1 MLRVAI
7 NGYGRIGRAVLRALF
22 ERNLE
27 NQIHIEAINDLSE
40 RSAMAHLTRFD
51 TTFGRFHGQV
61 DLHDDVMQIRGQ
73 SIRLLQERDPTQLPW
88 KQLGVDVVLECS
100 GKFKKRDLID
110 QHLQAGAAR
119 VFASHPLDGADL
131 TVVYGVNH
139 ELLDSSHRVI
149 SNASCTT
156 NCLAPLAKVL
166 HEAVGI
172 RQGLLNTVHS
182 YTNDQSL
189 LDKAHKDLYRA
200 RAAAESMIPST
211 TGAAKA
217 IGLVMPE
224 LAGRLDGLAVRVPT
238 PNVSLVDL
246 TFTAERAPGSV
257 EAINQILREGAQ
269 KMPLGVMECN
279 DLPLVSRDFFG
290 HPTSCVADLSHTRV
304 QGDLV
309 KVLAWYDNEWAFS
322 NRMLDVLLHWGDGT
336 AQAS

>member
-1 MLRVAI
+1 MLRIAI

-61 DLHDDVMQIRGQ
+61 DLRDDVMQIRGQ

-110 QHLQAGAAR
+110 QHLQAGAQR

-139 ELLDSSHRVI
+139 ELLGDQKVI

-156 NCLAPLAKVL
+156 NCLAPMAKVL

-217 IGLVMPE
+217 IGLVLPE

-257 EAINQILREGAQ
+257 EAINQILRDGAQ

-322 NRMLDVLLHWGDGT
+322 NRMLDVLLHWGDGK

>member
-1 MLRVAI
+1 MLRIAI

-27 NQIHIEAINDLSE
+27 NQIHVEAINDLSD
-40 RSAMAHLTRFD
+40 RAAMAHLTRFD

-61 DLHDDVMQIRGQ
+61 DLRDDVMQIRGQ
-73 SIRLLQERDPTQLPW
+73 SIRLLQERDPAQLPW
-88 KQLGVDVVLECS
+88 KPLGVDVVLECS
-100 GKFKKRDLID
+100 GKFKKRELID
-110 QHLQAGAAR
+110 QHLQAGAQR

-139 ELLDSSHRVI
+139 QLLSDSQRVI

-182 YTNDQSL
+182 YTNDQNL

-217 IGLVMPE
+217 IGLVLPE

-269 KMPLGVMECN
+269 RMPLGVMECN

-322 NRMLDVLLHWGDGT
+322 NRMLDVLLHWGNGK

>member
-110 QHLQAGAAR
+110 QHLQAGAQR

-139 ELLDSSHRVI
+139 ELLDSRRRVI

-322 NRMLDVLLHWGDGT
+322 NRMLDVLLHWGDGS

>member
-61 DLHDDVMQIRGQ
+61 DLRDDVMQIRGQ

-110 QHLQAGAAR
+110 QHLQAGAQR

-166 HEAVGI
+166 HESVGL

-200 RAAAESMIPST
+200 RAAAESIIPST

-217 IGLVMPE
+217 IGLVLPE

-322 NRMLDVLLHWGDGT
+322 NRMLDVLLHWGDGN
-336 AQAS
+336 APAS

>member
-1 MLRVAI
+1 MLRIAI

-22 ERNLE
+22 ERNLDH
-27 NQIHIEAINDLSE
+27 QIHIAAINDLSD

-51 TTFGRFHGQV
+51 STFGRFNEQV
-61 DLHDDVMQIRGQ
+61 ELHDDAMQIRGQ
-73 SIRLLQERDPTQLPW
+73 SIRLLQERDPSQLPW

-100 GKFKKRDLID
+100 GKFKKRALID
-110 QHLQAGAAR
+110 QHLEAGADR

-139 ELLDSSHRVI
+139 QLLNAEHRVI

-182 YTNDQSL
+182 YTNDQNL

-217 IGLVMPE
+217 IGLVLPE
-224 LAGRLDGLAVRVPT
+224 LAGRLDGLSVRVPT

-246 TFTAERAPGSV
+246 TFTAERPPANV
-257 EAINQILREGAQ
+257 EAVNRILREGAQ
-269 KMPLGVMECN
+269 QMPLGVMECN

-322 NRMLDVLLHWGDGT
+322 NRMLDVLLAWGDDV
-336 AQAS
+336 ANAP

>member
-1 MLRVAI
+1 M

-61 DLHDDVMQIRGQ
+61 DLRDDVMQIRGQ

-110 QHLQAGAAR
+110 QHLQAGAQR

-149 SNASCTT
+149 SNASCT
-156 NCLAPLAKVL
+156 
-166 HEAVGI
+166 
-172 RQGLLNTVHS
+172 
-182 YTNDQSL
+182 
-189 LDKAHKDLYRA
+189 
-200 RAAAESMIPST
+200 
-211 TGAAKA
+211 
-217 IGLVMPE
+217 
-224 LAGRLDGLAVRVPT
+224 
-238 PNVSLVDL
+238 
-246 TFTAERAPGSV
+246 
-257 EAINQILREGAQ
+257 
-269 KMPLGVMECN
+269 
-279 DLPLVSRDFFG
+279 
-290 HPTSCVADLSHTRV
+290 
-304 QGDLV
+304 
-309 KVLAWYDNEWAFS
+309 
-322 NRMLDVLLHWGDGT
+322 
-336 AQAS
+336 

>member
-1 MLRVAI
+1 MLRIAI

-27 NQIHIEAINDLSE
+27 NQIHIEAINDLSD
-40 RSAMAHLTRFD
+40 RTAMAHLTRFD
-51 TTFGRFHGQV
+51 TTFGRFQEQV
-61 DLHDDVMQIRGQ
+61 DLHDDMLQIRGQ
-73 SIRLLQERDPTQLPW
+73 SIRLLQERDATQLPW
-88 KQLGVDVVLECS
+88 KQLGVDVVLECT
-100 GKFKKRDLID
+100 GKFKQRAKIE

-131 TVVYGVNH
+131 TVVYGINH
-139 ELLDSSHRVI
+139 DLLDGSQQVI

-182 YTNDQSL
+182 YTNDQNL

-217 IGLVMPE
+217 IGLVLPE
-224 LAGRLDGLAVRVPT
+224 LAGRLDGLSVRVPT

-246 TFTAERAPGSV
+246 TFMAERPPASV
-257 EAINQILREGAQ
+257 DAVNQVLREGARNL
-269 KMPLGVMECN
+269 PLGVMECN
-279 DLPLVSRDFFG
+279 DLPLVSRDFVG
-290 HPTSCVADLSHTRV
+290 YPVSCVADLGHTRV
-304 QGDLV
+304 QGELV

-322 NRMLDVLLHWGDGT
+322 NRMLDVLLAWGDGT
-336 AQAS
+336 ARAA

>member
-61 DLHDDVMQIRGQ
+61 DLRDDVMQIRGQ

-110 QHLQAGAAR
+110 QHLQAGAQR

-166 HEAVGI
+166 HESVGI

-200 RAAAESMIPST
+200 RAAAESIIPST

-217 IGLVMPE
+217 IGLVLPE

-246 TFTAERAPGSV
+246 TFTSERAPGSV
-257 EAINQILREGAQ
+257 EAINQILRDGAQ

-322 NRMLDVLLHWGDGT
+322 NRMLDVLLHWGDGN

>member
-1 MLRVAI
+1 MLRIAI

-61 DLHDDVMQIRGQ
+61 DLRDDVMQIRGQ

-110 QHLQAGAAR
+110 QHLQAGAQR

-139 ELLDSSHRVI
+139 ELLGDQKVI

-166 HEAVGI
+166 HDAVGI

-217 IGLVMPE
+217 IGLVLPE

-257 EAINQILREGAQ
+257 EAINQILRDGAQ

-322 NRMLDVLLHWGDGT
+322 NRMLDVLLHWGDGK

>member
-1 MLRVAI
+1 MLRIAI

-22 ERNLE
+22 ERNLDD
-27 NQIHIEAINDLSE
+27 QIHIEAINDLSD
-40 RSAMAHLTRFD
+40 RDAMAHLTRFD
-51 TTFGRFHGQV
+51 STFGRFHEQV
-61 DLHDDVMQIRGQ
+61 DLQDDVMQIRSQ
-73 SIRLLQERDPTQLPW
+73 SIRLLQERDPSQLPW

-100 GKFKKRDLID
+100 GKFKKRALID
-110 QHLQAGAAR
+110 QHLDAGAGR

-139 ELLDSSHRVI
+139 QLLNAEQRVI

-182 YTNDQSL
+182 YTNDQNL

-217 IGLVMPE
+217 IGLVLPE
-224 LAGRLDGLAVRVPT
+224 LAGRLDGLSVRVPT

-246 TFTAERAPGSV
+246 TFTAERPPASV
-257 EAINQILREGAQ
+257 EAVNQILREGAQ
-269 KMPLGVMECN
+269 RMPLGVMECN
-279 DLPLVSRDFFG
+279 DLPLVSRDFIG
-290 HPTSCVADLSHTRV
+290 YPISCVADLSHTRV
-304 QGDLV
+304 QGELI

-322 NRMLDVLLHWGDGT
+322 NRMLDVLLAWGDGS
-336 AQAS
+336 ARAS

>member
-1 MLRVAI
+1 MLRIAI

-51 TTFGRFHGQV
+51 TTFGRFQGQV

-73 SIRLLQERDPTQLPW
+73 SIRLLHERDPSQLPW

-110 QHLQAGAAR
+110 QHLQAGAER
-119 VFASHPLDGADL
+119 VFASHPLDDADL
-131 TVVYGVNH
+131 TVVYGINH
-139 ELLDSSHRVI
+139 ELLDGSQRVI

-217 IGLVMPE
+217 IGLVLPE
-224 LAGRLDGLAVRVPT
+224 LAGRLDGLSVRVPT

-257 EAINQILREGAQ
+257 EAVNQILQAGAQ

-279 DLPLVSRDFFG
+279 DLPLVSRDFIG
-290 HPTSCVADLSHTRV
+290 YPISCVADLSHTRV
-304 QGDLV
+304 QDDLV

-322 NRMLDVLLHWGDGT
+322 NRMLDVLLAWGDGT
-336 AQAS
+336 ARAA

>member
-61 DLHDDVMQIRGQ
+61 DLHEDVMQIRGQ

-110 QHLQAGAAR
+110 QHLQAGAQR

-139 ELLDSSHRVI
+139 ELLGSQRVI

-156 NCLAPLAKVL
+156 NCLAPMAKVL

-217 IGLVMPE
+217 IGLVLPE

-257 EAINQILREGAQ
+257 EAINQILRDGAQ
-269 KMPLGVMECN
+269 KLPLGVMECN
-279 DLPLVSRDFFG
+279 DLPLVSRDFFS

-322 NRMLDVLLHWGDGT
+322 NRMLDVLLAWKAT
-336 AQAS
+336 SSAA

>member
-1 MLRVAI
+1 MLRIAI

-22 ERNLE
+22 VRKLE
-27 NQIHIEAINDLSE
+27 NQIHIEAINDLSD
-40 RSAMAHLTRFD
+40 RPAMAHLTRFD
-51 TTFGRFHGQV
+51 TTFGRFQGQV
-61 DLHDDVMQIRGQ
+61 DLHEDVMQIRGQ
-73 SIRLLQERDPTQLPW
+73 SIRLLQERDASRLPW
-88 KQLGVDVVLECS
+88 KQLGVDVVLECT
-100 GKFKKRDLID
+100 GKIKQRAMIE
-110 QHLQAGAAR
+110 QHLQAGAQR

-139 ELLDSSHRVI
+139 HLLGSQRVI

-182 YTNDQSL
+182 YTNDQNL

-200 RAAAESMIPST
+200 RAAAQSMIPST

-217 IGLVMPE
+217 IGLVLPE
-224 LAGRLDGLAVRVPT
+224 LAGRLDGLSVRVPT

-246 TFTAERAPGSV
+246 TFTAERPPTSV
-257 EAINQILREGAQ
+257 EAVNQILIDGARN
-269 KMPLGVMECN
+269 MPLGVMECN
-279 DLPLVSRDFFG
+279 DLPLVSSDFNG
-290 HPTSCVADLSHTRV
+290 YPASCVAHLSHTRV
-304 QGDLV
+304 QGDLI

-322 NRMLDVLLHWGDGT
+322 NRMLDVLLAWGDG
-336 AQAS
+336 AARAA

>member
-61 DLHDDVMQIRGQ
+61 DLRDDVMQIRGQ

-110 QHLQAGAAR
+110 QHLQAGAQR

-166 HEAVGI
+166 HESVGI

-200 RAAAESMIPST
+200 RAAAESIIPST

-217 IGLVMPE
+217 IGLVLPE

-322 NRMLDVLLHWGDGT
+322 NRMLDVLLHWGDGN
-336 AQAS
+336 APAS

>member
-61 DLHDDVMQIRGQ
+61 DLRDDVMQIRGQ
-73 SIRLLQERDPTQLPW
+73 SIRLLQERDSTQLPW

-110 QHLQAGAAR
+110 QHLQAGAQR

-166 HEAVGI
+166 HESVGI

-200 RAAAESMIPST
+200 RAAAESIIPST

-217 IGLVMPE
+217 IGLVLPE

-322 NRMLDVLLHWGDGT
+322 NRMLDVLLHWGDGN

>member
-61 DLHDDVMQIRGQ
+61 DLRDDVMQIRGQ

-110 QHLQAGAAR
+110 QHLQAGAQR

-166 HEAVGI
+166 HESVGI

-200 RAAAESMIPST
+200 RAAAESIIPST

-217 IGLVMPE
+217 IGLVLPE

-269 KMPLGVMECN
+269 KMPLGAMECN

-322 NRMLDVLLHWGDGT
+322 NRMLDVLLHWGDGN

>member
-217 IGLVMPE
+217 IGLVLPE

-304 QGDLV
+304 QGDLI

>member
-1 MLRVAI
+1 MLRIAI

-27 NQIHIEAINDLSE
+27 SQIQIVAINDLSE
-40 RSAMAHLTRFD
+40 RAAMVHLTRFD
-51 TTFGRFHGQV
+51 TTFGRFQEPIELDGETMRV
-61 DLHDDVMQIRGQ
+61 RGQ
-73 SIRLLQERDPTQLPW
+73 SIRLLAERDATQLPW
-88 KQLGVDVVLECS
+88 KALGVDVVLECT
-100 GKFKKRDLID
+100 GKFKKRDMIE
-110 QHLQAGAAR
+110 QHLQAGAGR

-139 ELLDSSHRVI
+139 QLLGEQKVI

-166 HEAVGI
+166 HDAVGI

-217 IGLVMPE
+217 IGLVLPE

-246 TFTAERAPGSV
+246 TFTAERPPADAAAV
-257 EAINQILREGAQ
+257 NQILREGTQ
-269 KMPLGVMECN
+269 RLDPGVMECN
-279 DLPLVSRDFFG
+279 EQPLVSRDFIG
-290 HPTSCVADLSHTRV
+290 YAPSCVADLSHTRV
-304 QGDLV
+304 QGELV

-322 NRMLDVLLHWGDGT
+322 NRMLDVLLAWKGPAAG
-336 AQAS
+336 A

>member
-88 KQLGVDVVLECS
+88 RQLGVDVVLECS

-110 QHLQAGAAR
+110 QHLQAGAQR

>member
-1 MLRVAI
+1 MLRIAI

-27 NQIHIEAINDLSE
+27 NQIRIEAINDLSD
-40 RSAMAHLTRFD
+40 RAAMAHLTRFD
-51 TTFGRFHGQV
+51 TTFGRFQGQV
-61 DLHDDVMQIRGQ
+61 DLHEDMLQIRGQ
-73 SIRLLQERDPTQLPW
+73 SIRLLQERDPAQLPW

-100 GKFKKRDLID
+100 GKFKSRALVD
-110 QHLQAGAAR
+110 QHLQAGAQR
-119 VFASHPLDGADL
+119 VFASPPLDGADL

-139 ELLDSSHRVI
+139 ELLGSQRVV

-172 RQGLLNTVHS
+172 RQGLLNTVHA
-182 YTNDQSL
+182 YTNDQNL

-200 RAAAESMIPST
+200 RAAAESMVPST

-217 IGLVMPE
+217 IGLVLPE

-246 TFTAERAPGSV
+246 TFTAERAPASV
-257 EAINQILREGAQ
+257 EAVNQILRDGAQ
-269 KMPLGVMECN
+269 QMPLGVMECN

-290 HPTSCVADLSHTRV
+290 YPTSCVADLSHTRV

-322 NRMLDVLLHWGDGT
+322 NRMLDVLLAW
-336 AQAS
+336 QPQRAS

>member
-119 VFASHPLDGADL
+119 VFASHPLDDADL